1 VIFEKW
7 LSRTD
12 QTKCYTRLRY
22 KEEIVKALH
31 SVLPADLSNRNVVF
45 ACIGTSQVR
54 GDSLGPTV
62 GSYLEK
68 QGYTNILGT
77 IQQPMHALN
86 LESRLKEIPEGKV
99 VIAID
104 AALGGLGDL
113 RTYCVYSGS
122 LQPGLG
128 VGKNLPPVGHY
139 GITGVVSMI
148 GYYGNKGLFDTPLT
162 TILSMASVL
171 VQALTERFPKEPI
184 ADIQEKEEIG

>member
-1 VIFEKW
+1 MFEKW
-7 LSRTD
+7 LSRTNK
-12 QTKCYTRLRY
+12 TKCYTRLRNQD
-22 KEEIVKALH
+22 EILKALH
-31 SVLPADLSNRNVVF
+31 SVIPVQLDNSQVYFV
-45 ACIGTSQVR
+45 CIGTNQVR

-68 QGYTNILGT
+68 QGYTNVLGT
-77 IQQPMHALN
+77 LHKPIHALN
-86 LESRLKEIPEGKV
+86 LVRRLSEIPEGKV

-113 RTYCVYSGS
+113 WTFCVYSGA

-128 VGKNLPPVGHY
+128 VGKSLPAVGHY

-162 TILSMASVL
+162 TVLSMASVL
-171 VQALTERFPKEPI
+171 MQALTERFPMETI
-184 ADIQEKEEIG
+184 ADFQKKEEIG